1 MARKVKPIPDGYH
14 SVTPYLIVRGG
25 AQAIEFYRKAFGAEE
40 RFRMPG
46 PDGRLMHAE
55 LQIGDS
61 VVMLGDECPEMGIKS
76 PQSLG
81 GAGVSV
87 MLYVNDVDAS
97 FKQATKA
104 GAKVKQAPT
113 DMFWG
118 DRFGK
123 LTDPFGH
130 EWAMATHIEDVAPD
144 EMERRGKKFAE
155 EMAKGAKGKK

>member
-1 MARKVKPIPDGYH
+1 MAGKVKPIPEGYH
-14 SVTPYLIVRGG
+14 TVTPYLIVRG
-25 AQAIEFYRKAFGAEE
+25 AAKAIDFYKKAFGAEE
-40 RFRMPG
+40 RFRMAGPG
-46 PDGRLMHAE
+46 GRLMHAE
-55 LQIGDS
+55 MQIGDS
-61 VVMLGDECPEMGIKS
+61 VVMLGDEWPEMGAKS
-76 PQSLG
+76 PQTLG
-81 GAGVSV
+81 GAGASV
-87 MLYVNDVDAS
+87 MLYVADVDAS
-97 FKQATKA
+97 FKKATAA
-104 GAKVKQAPT
+104 GAKPKQPPT